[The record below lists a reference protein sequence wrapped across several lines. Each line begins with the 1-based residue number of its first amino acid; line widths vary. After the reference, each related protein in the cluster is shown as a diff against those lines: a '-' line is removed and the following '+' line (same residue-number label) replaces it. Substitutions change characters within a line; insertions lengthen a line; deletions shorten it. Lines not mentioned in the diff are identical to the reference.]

1 MDSWTLL
8 LEIVI
13 LLAGCLLFGGI
24 LSALKQNP
32 LVGYLLAGMLLGGPG
47 GMGVIQAEAN
57 IEAIAELGVALLLF
71 SLGLEFSWQRLCG
84 LGRSTLAAGAVQVV
98 LTAVCCAAAVLMYGL
113 SLREAVALGAMVSL
127 SSTAAVLLA
136 CGEHAACLWAGD
148 SRVYLCREGHLSQL
162 TRDHSQ
168 AEEMRAKGWVASEA
182 DIPAGVRNVI
192 TRAVGASQ
200 TLEVDEARV
209 EVRDGDLFLLCS
221 DGLSNLLSDEEIAAA
236 LGAGRC
242 RDAVESLVELALARG
257 GRDNISA
264 VVARAEDLYNSD
276 KTMLN
281 PDL

>member
-1 MDSWTLL
+1 MTIPIALHWSSASRTDVGLVRERNEDAV
-8 LEIVI
+8 LEAPERGLWAV
-13 LLAGCLLFGGI
+13 AD
-24 LSALKQNP
+24 
-32 LVGYLLAGMLLGGPG
+32 
-47 GMGVIQAEAN
+47 GMGGHAVGDYASRTVVELLDSLAPPQTLEQGIGAVHQRLQIANQQIQAEA
-57 IEAIAELGVALLLF
+57 A
-71 SLGLEFSWQRLCG
+71 SRH
-84 LGRSTLAAGAVQVV
+84 
-98 LTAVCCAAAVLMYGL
+98 
-113 SLREAVALGAMVSL
+113 LRRIG
-127 SSTAAVLLA
+127 STAAVLLA